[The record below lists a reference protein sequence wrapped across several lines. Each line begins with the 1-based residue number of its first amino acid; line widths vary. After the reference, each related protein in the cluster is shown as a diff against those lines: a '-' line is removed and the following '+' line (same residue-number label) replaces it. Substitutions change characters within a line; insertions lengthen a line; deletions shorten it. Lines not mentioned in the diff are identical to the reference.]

1 MANNSIWSPADIT
14 FFGSQNKIISL
25 WGPINDDTSLPV
37 ISQIM
42 ELDKLK
48 TSYPITILMNTEGGS
63 QMDAYAIYDAIKS
76 VTTPVTVIATGL
88 CASAGLIVLSAANY
102 KLCTQSTMFFY
113 HQTVMESQKGLN
125 SLESSKG
132 IHEAYEMLNER
143 YDKTIMNSSK
153 INETLWN
160 RSFKDKTVKYFNSK
174 EALHYGMVDDIIT
187 FKSKDI
193 NINKYRSMYGIE
205 G

>member
-1 MANNSIWSPADIT
+1 
-14 FFGSQNKIISL
+14 
-25 WGPINDDTSLPV
+25 
-37 ISQIM
+37 
-42 ELDKLK
+42 
-48 TSYPITILMNTEGGS
+48 
-63 QMDAYAIYDAIKS
+63 
-76 VTTPVTVIATGL
+76 
-88 CASAGLIVLSAANY
+88 
-102 KLCTQSTMFFY
+102 
-113 HQTVMESQKGLN
+113 
-125 SLESSKG
+125 
-132 IHEAYEMLNER
+132 MLNER

-160 RSFKDKTVKYFNSK
+160 QSFKDKTVKYFNSK